1 MAKQGITNFRSEI
14 LAKGIQ
20 VASHFEFSLD
30 FPPLQPNE
38 KRDKNLQQITL
49 RCESISLP
57 DLSINTMENHRFGF
71 GTQDVVPYALS
82 YFETV
87 ATFIGDQEGKV
98 YELFYNWFNLIM
110 KMPAQPTAGA
120 RRLRST
126 NEDRGENNLEDYEV
140 GFKKDIVV
148 DKATITSFNH
158 VGDPIYTVTLF
169 DVFPRSITTTTLNWA
184 AGDELVRYTTFL
196 SFKDF
201 KIDFHK
207 LPRQQNSAIA
217 FATTSTF

>member
-1 MAKQGITNFRSEI
+1 MAKQGIANFKSHI
-14 LAKGIQ
+14 LTKGIQ
-20 VASHFEFSLD
+20 VASHFEFSMV
-30 FPPLQPNE
+30 FPIKDDSGAVRVVAGPVSV
-38 KRDKNLQQITL
+38 L
-49 RCESISLP
+49 RCESVSLP

-71 GTQDVVPYALS
+71 GTQDIVPYALS

-87 ATFIGDQEGKV
+87 ATFIGDQNGQV
-98 YELFYNWFNLIM
+98 YKLFYEWFKLIM
-110 KMPAQPTAGA
+110 QMPDNPTAGSGT
-120 RRLRST
+120 LRST
-126 NEDRGENNLEDYEV
+126 NEDRGNNLEDYEV
-140 GFKKDIVV
+140 GFKADIVV
-148 DKATITSFNH
+148 PQATITAFDH

-207 LPRQQNSAIA
+207 ISGPPAIA
-217 FATTSTF
+217 I

>member
-1 MAKQGITNFRSEI
+1 MAKQGISNFRSEI

-20 VASHFEFSLD
+20 VASHFEFSMLFPTQLD
-30 FPPLQPNE
+30 NT
-38 KRDKNLQQITL
+38 NTIL
-49 RCESISLP
+49 RCESVSLP

-71 GTQDVVPYALS
+71 GTQDIVPYALS

-98 YELFYNWFNLIM
+98 YRLFYDWFNLIM
-110 KMPAQPTAGA
+110 QMPDEPTAGA
-120 RRLRST
+120 GRLRYKE
-126 NEDRGENNLEDYEV
+126 EDENWGEEDYEV

-148 DKATITSFNH
+148 DTATITSFNH

-201 KIDFHK
+201 KIKFHK
-207 LPRQQNSAIA
+207 LPDPPAMTLKYRSRQQ
-217 FATTSTF
+217 